1 MAYTVFES
9 INMGSTHYAERIFDC
24 VCDKD
29 IENGTFGY
37 MGDLAEGYE
46 HVYTFVPGCN
56 DDEVVVVAD
65 QPAWNEDECR
75 ITNQRRDNF
84 IIPAGTV
91 FRVRVIKVGDEF
103 GITLPGFV
111 NSSHSLVTVAQDYV
125 DPYLF
130 ITIDSATGKLVCT
143 TSAVHGAIMQGQIM
157 RKRIL
162 GGTLVTPVRTYG
174 DTQTIYEIKVT
185 SLA

>member
-24 VCDKD
+24 VCDQD
-29 IENGTFGY
+29 VENGTFGY
-37 MGDLAEGYE
+37 MGDLAEGHE
-46 HVYTFVPGCN
+46 HVYVFVPGCA
-56 DDEVVVVAD
+56 DGKVVVVAD

-75 ITNQRRDNF
+75 MTNQRRDKF
-84 IIPAGTV
+84 IIPAGTA
-91 FRVRVIKVGDEF
+91 FRVRVVKKNDEF

-111 NSSHSLVTVAQDYV
+111 SASQELVSTTQDYT
-125 DPYLF
+125 DTKLYA
-130 ITIDSATGKLVCT
+130 TIDGDTGKLSCS
-143 TSAVHGAIMQGQIM
+143 TSATDGAIMEGKIM

-174 DTQTIYEIKVT
+174 DTQTIYEIKVE